1 MIVVAVFPPLWRR
14 IMDPKVVAHY
24 DGDLT
29 QANILPRKRAKILAR
44 YGLTDTA

>member
-1 MIVVAVFPPLWRR
+1 MIVVAIFPPLWRR

-29 QANILPRKRAKILAR
+29 RANILPRKRAKILAR
-44 YGLTDTA
+44 YGLADTA